1 MVKLKANDPL
11 NRRAYRVVKNFNEKQ
26 RRVESSGKGYAPERI
41 SVKELKTRYRTRNE
55 LKRTLTQ
62 LEKFNKMGKKAYQV
76 IENQGGGR
84 TNRWRYE
91 FTKANVLRARK
102 YWQKRLAYQME
113 LYESDTH
120 YPVRQENVENTQRI
134 VALLST
140 PVQFMNTS
148 QLKSAQRYIQK
159 MDQEQ
164 NLRASDYRFFMSR
177 LSEVM
182 ENLGYTEAYIN
193 AFFEKFTK
201 MNPDDFWKMYQ
212 ETDLLKSIY
221 ENLIPSDPHHNII
234 IDETDAENLI
244 TTLFN
249 HIDYYI
255 EKYKKS

>member
-41 SVKELKTRYRTRNE
+41 SVKELKTRYRTRSE
-55 LKRTLTQ
+55 LTRTLNQ
-62 LEKFNKMGKKAYQV
+62 LEKFNKMGKSAYQV

-91 FTKANVLRARK
+91 YTKANVLRARK
-102 YWQKRLAYQME
+102 YWQRRLAYQMD
-113 LYESDTH
+113 LYTSDTH

-140 PVQFMNTS
+140 PTQFMTTS
-148 QLKSAQRYIQK
+148 QLKSAQRYIAR

-177 LSEVM
+177 ISEIM
-182 ENLGYTEAYIN
+182 ENLQYSEKEIN
-193 AFFEKFTK
+193 EFFEKFTK

-212 ETDLLKSIY
+212 ETDILRDIY
-221 ENLIPSDPHHNII
+221 ENVIPSPKPNQTVDEADARDKIKTLYENIGSY
-234 IDETDAENLI
+234 ID
-244 TTLFN
+244 
-249 HIDYYI
+249 
-255 EKYKKS
+255 KYKKS